1 MSGNT
6 EKSNGRTNET
16 GWDFQPRINEVE
28 SGRIS
33 AIARGTKGQGLSLY
47 PAVPGTAVKDGGL
60 KKTSLALWGCM
71 KGPGPLHIFA
81 PAYASLARGF
91 GSQTLFANLQPRK
104 ARPSKSAE
112 PVFSHKRS

>member
-1 MSGNT
+1 MDGRM
-6 EKSNGRTNET
+6 KQDGISN
-16 GWDFQPRINEVE
+16 PIHEVE

-47 PAVPGTAVKDGGL
+47 PAVPGTAVKDGSL